1 VCNDVNAMIEQHM
14 QGETTLFPLTH
25 DPRYFAGDG
34 EVEQLA
40 RVLPVD
46 GRGARPDP
54 RRILGSLPVAD
65 IAALPLPALRSDLE
79 QVRGAWERGELV
91 FVDAWGILEWLAVSA
106 AAFLALLVTAAV
118 FGIRRWRRR
127 AAARSPAN

>member
-1 VCNDVNAMIEQHM
+1 
-14 QGETTLFPLTH
+14 
-25 DPRYFAGDG
+25 
-34 EVEQLA
+34 
-40 RVLPVD
+40 VD